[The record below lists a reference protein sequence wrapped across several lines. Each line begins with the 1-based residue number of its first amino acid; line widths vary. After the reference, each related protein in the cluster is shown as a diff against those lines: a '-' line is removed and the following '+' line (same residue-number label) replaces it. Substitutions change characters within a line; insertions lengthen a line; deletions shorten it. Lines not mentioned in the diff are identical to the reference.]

1 MALYDLIEISTGKV
15 INHIEWDGES
25 YIDTG
30 SQYTASLTVDSYL
43 YEGLFPSNQNYIN
56 IYGGEFYGTF
66 HGLHDGDSTGTSSF
80 ATTASYALTASHI
93 DGGVSV
99 DLDNVDHITFDTTP
113 TTPVGLGTLV
123 WNDGDGTLDLG
134 LKGGNVTLQ
143 LGQEQVARVWNAE
156 TQSLNDGDIVYI
168 YGSHGNRISVKL
180 ADNSS
185 ELTSKNTL
193 GMVTETIL
201 AGEEG
206 FVTTGGVVHGL
217 SITTGA
223 PPLDFQEGDTLYLGT
238 AGGYTK
244 VKPTAP
250 VHTVIVG
257 FVERIH
263 ASQGSIF
270 VKVDN
275 GYELGELHNILTPTP
290 SSGDLLL
297 YDGDNTVW
305 INTKVLSGSYRLSG
319 SLDVT
324 GSITASL
331 TGSLSGSVIGFFS
344 GSGTGSF
351 TGSFYGMF
359 DGIKGGNI
367 IGGPGSQWQDS
378 GGSDGYEY
386 NVTFGTPYTNNNY
399 SISIVGES
407 ARVWSVRNKQ
417 FTGFILISNSSVLP
431 SGNTFW
437 TTIPFNS

>member
-1 MALYDLIEISTGKV
+1 MALYDFIEISTGTLLSV
-15 INHIEWDGES
+15 VEWDGES
-25 YIDTG
+25 DPGTGSRFTMSLNTDPNIWQGVFPANENYID
-30 SQYTASLTVDSYL
+30 
-43 YEGLFPSNQNYIN
+43 

-66 HGLHDGDSTGTSSF
+66 HGFHVGDTQGTSSW
-80 ATTASYALTASHI
+80 ASTASYAITASYALTAS
-93 DGGVSV
+93 
-99 DLDNVDHITFDTTP
+99 LDNVDHITFDTTS
-113 TTPVGLGTLV
+113 TTLPSIGTLV

-156 TQSLNDGDIVYI
+156 TQSLNHGDIVYI
-168 YGSHGNRISVKL
+168 YGAQGNRISVKL

-217 SITTGA
+217 NITTGY
-223 PPLDFQEGDTLYLGT
+223 PPLDFQEGDTIYLGT

-250 VHTVIVG
+250 DHTVIIG

-270 VKVDN
+270 IKVDN
-275 GYELGELHNILTPTP
+275 GYELEELHNVLSTSPTT
-290 SSGDLLL
+290 GDILL
-297 YDGDNTVW
+297 YDDDIDIW
-305 INTKVLSGSYRLSG
+305 INSKVLSGSYRLSG
-319 SLDVT
+319 SLDVS
-324 GSITASL
+324 GSITASF
-331 TGSLSGSVIGFFS
+331 TGSLLGSVIGLFS
-344 GSGTGSF
+344 GSSTGSF

-359 DGIKGGNI
+359 DGIKAG
-367 IGGPGSQWQDS
+367 IGDSWQQA
-378 GGSDGYEY
+378 GITFEYEY
-386 NVTFGTPYTNNNY
+386 AVTFDNPYTNNNY
-399 SISIVGES
+399 SISIIGDDLR
-407 ARVWSVRNKQ
+407 AWSISNKQ
-417 FTGFILISNSSVLP
+417 FTGFKIMSNSTTVP
-431 SGNTFW
+431 VGNVYW

>member
-30 SQYTASLTVDSYL
+30 SQYTASLTVDPYL

-66 HGLHDGDSTGTSSF
+66 HGFHDGDSTGTSSF
-80 ATTASYALTASHI
+80 ATTASYALTASYVESGI
-93 DGGVSV
+93 G
-99 DLDNVDHITFDTTP
+99 LDNVDHITFDTTS
-113 TTPVGLGTLV
+113 TTLPSIGTLV

-168 YGSHGNRISVKL
+168 YGAHGNRISVKL

-217 SITTGA
+217 NITTGA
-223 PPLDFQEGDTLYLGT
+223 PPLDFQEGDTIYLGT

-244 VKPTAP
+244 VKPTTP
-250 VHTVIVG
+250 DHTVIIG

-270 VKVDN
+270 IKVDN

-344 GSGTGSF
+344 GSSTGSF

-359 DGIKGGNI
+359 DGIKAG
-367 IGGPGSQWQDS
+367 IGDSWQQA
-378 GGSDGYEY
+378 GITNEYEY
-386 NVTFGTPYTNNNY
+386 VVSFNNPYLNNNY
-399 SISIVGES
+399 SISVVGDDLR
-407 ARVWSVRNKQ
+407 AWSISNKQ
-417 FTGFILISNSSVLP
+417 FTGFTIISNSTTVP
-431 SGNTFW
+431 SGNVYW